1 MKDEVRKEIAEYAR
15 AIEEV
20 LSANDDEKGA
30 RGWTRDD
37 VYWLSL
43 KLVEE
48 VGELAR
54 LVIRHQKPG
63 VGISREDRGFRL
75 NVRQETGDIGALA
88 MMVAD
93 NLGALDERPDGE
105 GWRV

>member
-1 MKDEVRKEIAEYAR
+1 MTDNVRKEIAKYAR

-30 RGWTRDD
+30 RGWTEDD

-63 VGISREDRGFRL
+63 VGARKEDRPFRL
-75 NVRQETGDIGALA
+75 KVRQEAGDIGALA
-88 MMVAD
+88 MMIAD
-93 NLGALDERPDGE
+93 NLGALDEKP
-105 GWRV
+105 